1 MIEFK
6 NVYKTYPNGFTAL
19 KDVNLKIEQG
29 EFVAIIGLS
38 GAGKSTIL
46 RCINRMHD
54 ITKGTLT
61 VDGVDVNSLRG
72 AELRRFRRKVGMIF
86 QSFNLVSRS
95 TAIKN
100 VLTADVP
107 DMSFFKVLFGIFS
120 KDQKMRA
127 LESLDKVGILDKA
140 YTRCDQLS
148 GGQQQR
154 VALARTLNQNPKII
168 LADEP
173 VASLDPITARQVM
186 QDLLCPH
193 QQGIQHLYSA
203 QYPSYRPRAPVL
215 RPRDRRACRR
225 DRLRRPRLHHHP
237 GADRLCLQRHEGARA
252 GQWGVSAMENE
263 VNTLVKLTWFD
274 KIFKPQVIT
283 LANGHTTIRR
293 RSRAPLILLLLAVA
307 IVLSLRMTGFSLAV
321 IVTKFDKL
329 LDLFVKLFHP
339 KWSFFEKVTR
349 PLVDTIKMSILGTV
363 IGCLLA
369 LPVSVLASTNIDK
382 SRVIVSV
389 LRFILALIR
398 TLPTL
403 VIALVCALVFGLGTF
418 AGTLAISVFTFGIVA
433 KMLYESIETIDMGP
447 FEAMEAMGANKFQA
461 FWSACVPQ
469 ILPVYL
475 SHSLYC
481 FEMNVRASA
490 ILGYVGAGGLGITI
504 NERIG
509 WRDYE
514 GLGMV
519 LLTLFV
525 VVVAIEFLSEYLRGK
540 LS

>member
-1 MIEFK
+1 MDNE
-6 NVYKTYPNGFTAL
+6 NVS
-19 KDVNLKIEQG
+19 Q
-29 EFVAIIGLS
+29 
-38 GAGKSTIL
+38 
-46 RCINRMHD
+46 
-54 ITKGTLT
+54 
-61 VDGVDVNSLRG
+61 
-72 AELRRFRRKVGMIF
+72 
-86 QSFNLVSRS
+86 
-95 TAIKN
+95 
-100 VLTADVP
+100 
-107 DMSFFKVLFGIFS
+107 
-120 KDQKMRA
+120 
-127 LESLDKVGILDKA
+127 
-140 YTRCDQLS
+140 
-148 GGQQQR
+148 
-154 VALARTLNQNPKII
+154 
-168 LADEP
+168 
-173 VASLDPITARQVM
+173 
-186 QDLLCPH
+186 
-193 QQGIQHLYSA
+193 
-203 QYPSYRPRAPVL
+203 
-215 RPRDRRACRR
+215 
-225 DRLRRPRLHHHP
+225 
-237 GADRLCLQRHEGARA
+237 
-252 GQWGVSAMENE
+252 
-263 VNTLVKLTWFD
+263 VKLTWFD

-283 LANGHTTIRR
+283 LPNGHSTIRR
-293 RSRAPLILLLLAVA
+293 RSRAPIIIALVLLA
-307 IVLSLRMTGFSLAV
+307 IVLSLRMTGFDLS
-321 IVTKFDKL
+321 IVVKKFDKL
-329 LDLFVKLFHP
+329 LDLMVKLFHP
-339 KWSFFEKVTR
+339 KWSFFGKVVR
-349 PLVDTIKMSILGTV
+349 PLIDTIKMSILGTV

-382 SRVIVSV
+382 NRVIVSV

-403 VIALVCALVFGLGTF
+403 VIALVCALIFGLGTF
-418 AGTLAISVFTFGIVA
+418 AGTLAISIFTFGIVA

-525 VVVAIEFLSEYLRGK
+525 VVVAIEFFSAYLRRK

>member
-1 MIEFK
+1 
-6 NVYKTYPNGFTAL
+6 
-19 KDVNLKIEQG
+19 
-29 EFVAIIGLS
+29 
-38 GAGKSTIL
+38 
-46 RCINRMHD
+46 
-54 ITKGTLT
+54 
-61 VDGVDVNSLRG
+61 
-72 AELRRFRRKVGMIF
+72 
-86 QSFNLVSRS
+86 
-95 TAIKN
+95 
-100 VLTADVP
+100 
-107 DMSFFKVLFGIFS
+107 
-120 KDQKMRA
+120 
-127 LESLDKVGILDKA
+127 
-140 YTRCDQLS
+140 
-148 GGQQQR
+148 
-154 VALARTLNQNPKII
+154 
-168 LADEP
+168 
-173 VASLDPITARQVM
+173 
-186 QDLLCPH
+186 
-193 QQGIQHLYSA
+193 
-203 QYPSYRPRAPVL
+203 
-215 RPRDRRACRR
+215 
-225 DRLRRPRLHHHP
+225 
-237 GADRLCLQRHEGARA
+237 
-252 GQWGVSAMENE
+252 MENE

-283 LANGHTTIRR
+283 LSNGHSTIRR
-293 RSRAPLILLLLAVA
+293 RSRAPLILLLLAVV

>member
-1 MIEFK
+1 
-6 NVYKTYPNGFTAL
+6 
-19 KDVNLKIEQG
+19 
-29 EFVAIIGLS
+29 
-38 GAGKSTIL
+38 
-46 RCINRMHD
+46 
-54 ITKGTLT
+54 
-61 VDGVDVNSLRG
+61 
-72 AELRRFRRKVGMIF
+72 
-86 QSFNLVSRS
+86 
-95 TAIKN
+95 
-100 VLTADVP
+100 
-107 DMSFFKVLFGIFS
+107 
-120 KDQKMRA
+120 
-127 LESLDKVGILDKA
+127 
-140 YTRCDQLS
+140 
-148 GGQQQR
+148 
-154 VALARTLNQNPKII
+154 
-168 LADEP
+168 
-173 VASLDPITARQVM
+173 
-186 QDLLCPH
+186 
-193 QQGIQHLYSA
+193 
-203 QYPSYRPRAPVL
+203 
-215 RPRDRRACRR
+215 
-225 DRLRRPRLHHHP
+225 
-237 GADRLCLQRHEGARA
+237 
-252 GQWGVSAMENE
+252 MENE

-283 LANGHTTIRR
+283 LANGHATIRR
-293 RSRAPLILLLLAVA
+293 RSRAPLILPLLAVA

-321 IVTKFDKL
+321 VVTKFDKL